1 MDAPICVRTRTVL
14 AMAPVVFDGVGMLW
28 KESLAEGIIG
38 LAVILT
44 AVVKF
49 SSKALS
55 MMHQFMR

>member
-1 MDAPICVRTRTVL
+1 
-14 AMAPVVFDGVGMLW
+14 MAPVVFDGVGMLW

-49 SSKALS
+49 SAKALS
-55 MMHQFMR
+55 MMHQLMR